1 MVFAGAPA
9 RRAGQGESPRFQSR
23 TGTLGTWGTNAPDD
37 FDWSGDD
44 DGRFPVTRLRQQYI
58 DYLATKV
65 DEYEEQK
72 QARHY
77 YNAAHWTH
85 EEIRILR
92 ARRQPIIT
100 FNRIGRKIDS
110 IVGLVQRFRQE
121 PKAYP
126 RHPSQAQGAD
136 IATQCLRAALDGM
149 DFAALDFQI
158 CRQAAIEGIGGIELK
173 LTEGD
178 HQDPDI
184 TGDFIFGDDFFYDPR
199 SFKPDFSDSRWMGIA
214 KWLDVEAAIEL
225 FPDKEHELRTLM
237 VDTGFDLTTHADREF
252 KWVYVNEQRLRLVE
266 HWYKHRGKWFWSFY
280 CSNMELAHGVSP
292 FLDERNRPMNRFV
305 MFSAAV
311 DHDGDRYGFVRNLK
325 GPQDEINQRRSKM
338 LHISNTS
345 RVFARKGS
353 VDDVET
359 ARREM
364 MKPDGWVEVNPGFD
378 LPQETQKAE
387 NLAAQ
392 GELYQSATLEV
403 DSFANI
409 NPALMTQ
416 DDDHSGKAINLLQK
430 AGIAE
435 IGSFVLYYKQWKH
448 RVYRAV
454 WNIISREWQNERWIR
469 VSGQDSKIPQFLQL
483 NAPQPGMINQWGQPV
498 IINAIGSLDVDIV
511 LDDGP
516 DTPNLLMEAYEMVKD
531 DPSVPWPIKL
541 MLMPMS
547 QEMKDK
553 IDQMQQQAAQQ
564 QKPDP
569 QTQAKIQTEQIKQ
582 QGMQAKNQTELAREH
597 MAAQADAAQS
607 QAEVQSRMQDLAI
620 QREKAQAERQKI
632 HLEMVQATQEHAFR
646 MQELREQARTRF
658 EQHAQ
663 KRAEARR
670 RPKQAAAR

>member
-1 MVFAGAPA
+1 MAFAGLPS
-9 RRAGQGESPRFQSR
+9 RRPGSGENWQSR
-23 TGTLGTWGTNAPDD
+23 TGTLGKWNTNSPDD

-77 YNAAHWTH
+77 YNAAHWTA

-100 FNRIGRKIDS
+100 FNRVGRKIDS

-126 RHPSQAQGAD
+126 RHPSQAQDAD
-136 IATQCLRAALDGM
+136 VATQCMRAALDGM
-149 DFAALDFQI
+149 DFASLDFQI

-173 LTEGD
+173 LVEGD

-184 TGDFIFGDDFFYDPR
+184 GADFIFGDDFFYDPR
-199 SFKPDFSDSRWMGIA
+199 SFKPCFGDARWMGIA

-252 KWVYVNEQRLRLVE
+252 KWIYVNEQRLRLVE
-266 HWYKHRGKWFWSFY
+266 HWYRHKGKWFWSFY
-280 CSNMELAHGVSP
+280 CSNIELAHGVSP
-292 FLDERNRPMNRFV
+292 FLDERNKPMSRFI

-345 RVFARKGS
+345 RVFARKGA

-359 ARREM
+359 ARKEM
-364 MKPDGWVEVNPGFD
+364 MKPDGWVEVNLGFD

-392 GELYQSATLEV
+392 GELYQTATLEI

-416 DDDHSGKAINLLQK
+416 QDDHSGVAINLLQK

-435 IGSFVLYYKQWKH
+435 IGTFVLYYKHWKH

-454 WNIISREWQNERWIR
+454 WNIISRSWQNERWIR
-469 VSGQDSKIPQFLQL
+469 VAGQDSKIPQFLQI
-483 NAPQPGMINQWGQPV
+483 NASQGQNQWGQP
-498 IINAIGSLDVDIV
+498 IIVNAIGALDVDII

-516 DTPNLLMEAYEMVKD
+516 ETPNLLQEAYEMVKD
-531 DPSVPWPIKL
+531 DPSVPWAIKL
-541 MLMPMS
+541 ALMPMS
-547 QEMKDK
+547 QEIKDK
-553 IDQMQQQAAQQ
+553 IEQLQQAASQQ
-564 QKPDP
+564 PDP
-569 QTQAKIQTEQIKQ
+569 KVQTEQIKAQ
-582 QGMQAKNQTELAREH
+582 VAKQTGEF
-597 MAAQADAAQS
+597 
-607 QAEVQSRMQDLAI
+607 EVQSANA
-620 QREKAQAERQKI
+620 KAQAEIFNAQQDREARAQDAQLRKLDHMADIQKI
-632 HLEMVQATQEHAFR
+632 HAEMVQNRQEHGFK
-646 MQELREQARTRF
+646 MEELREQARTRF

-663 KRAEARR
+663 KRAMARE
-670 RPKQAAAR
+670 RPKKAARGR